1 MEFRTS
7 VQLPASL
14 PKLDHTQ
21 KSLIMGSCFAE
32 HIGNRLSDNKFDIQI
47 NPFGVLYNPS
57 SITSSLQALL
67 DAKIFTSN
75 DLFEQEGVW
84 NSFSHHSRFS
94 DLSIDNC
101 LQKINTEASRAQKQ
115 LKACDLLTITFG
127 SAFVYKLKSDG
138 SVVSNCHK
146 RSEKSFDRH
155 RLSVDEIVV
164 PYKELIPRLL
174 TLHPEMKIVCTV
186 SPIRHLKDGLH
197 ANQLSKAT
205 LLLAIDQLC
214 CLFPETVFYFPAYE
228 IVMDELRDYRFYAD
242 DMTHPSGVAIEYIW
256 ECFCHCCIA
265 KKSLQFMTLW
275 QEIQRAIN
283 HRPFQPQSAAF
294 QTFVRKNEEK
304 LELLSSHYPSI
315 DFAKEKEYFRGLLSD

>member
-7 VQLPASL
+7 VQLPTSL

-21 KSLIMGSCFAE
+21 KSLVLGSCFAE
-32 HIGNRLSDNKFDIQI
+32 HIGNRLADNKFNTQI

-57 SITSSLQALL
+57 SIASSLHALL
-67 DAKIFTSN
+67 DEKIFTSN
-75 DLFEQEGVW
+75 DLFQQEGVW

-94 DLSIDNC
+94 DLCIDNC
-101 LQKINTEASRAQKQ
+101 LHKINTEASTAQKQ

-127 SAFVYKLKSDG
+127 SAFVYKSKSDG
-138 SVVSNCHK
+138 TVVSNCHK
-146 RSEKSFDRH
+146 LPEKSFERH
-155 RLSVDEIVV
+155 RLSVDEIVAQ
-164 PYKELIPRLL
+164 YKELIPRLL
-174 TLHPEMKIVCTV
+174 TLQPEMKILCTV

-214 CLFPETVFYFPAYE
+214 SLFPFNVFYFPAYE
-228 IVMDELRDYRFYAD
+228 IVMDELRDYRFYAE

-256 ECFCHCCIA
+256 ECFCRCCIA

-275 QEIQRAIN
+275 QEIQKAVN
-283 HRPFQPQSAAF
+283 HRPFQPQSSAF
-294 QTFVRKNEEK
+294 QLFVRKNEEK
-304 LELLSSHYPSI
+304 LRLLSSQYPSI